1 MTKELVCIV
10 CPRSCR
16 MTITSDGD
24 ELVVTGNTCKRGKR
38 IRRKRN
44 DRPASYRLHN
54 GAHRLPFGTGSAR
67 SRIGADSQKQNFR
80 PDARGKPYHRFKT
93 TRTRG
98 SRCTEYSQSRRG
110 FDCNKQYPEGR
121 EEATLKKKEGKIFNG
136 TVTCADL

>member
-24 ELVVTGNTCKRGKR
+24 ELVVTGNTCKRGKEFAVSEMTDP
-38 IRRKRN
+38 RRTVCTTVRT
-44 DRPASYRLHN
+44 A
-54 GAHRLPFGTGSAR
+54 FGTGSAR

>member
-24 ELVVTGNTCKRGKR
+24 ELVVTGNTCKRGKEFAVSEMTDP
-38 IRRKRN
+38 RRTVCTTVRTALTLFK
-44 DRPASYRLHN
+44 YC
-54 GAHRLPFGTGSAR
+54 
-67 SRIGADSQKQNFR
+67 
-80 PDARGKPYHRFKT
+80 KPYHRFKT

>member
-24 ELVVTGNTCKRGKR
+24 ELVVTGNTCKRGKEFAVSEMTDP
-38 IRRKRN
+38 RR
-44 DRPASYRLHN
+44 
-54 GAHRLPFGTGSAR
+54 T
-67 SRIGADSQKQNFR
+67 ADSQKQNFR

>member
-16 MTITSDGD
+16 MTITSDW
-24 ELVVTGNTCKRGKR
+24 
-38 IRRKRN
+38 RRACC
-44 DRPASYRLHN
+44 DRQHLQKGQEFAVSEMTDPRRTVCTTVRTAFPSV
-54 GAHRLPFGTGSAR
+54 PVSAR

>member
-24 ELVVTGNTCKRGKR
+24 ELVVTGNTCKRGKEF
-38 IRRKRN
+38 
-44 DRPASYRLHN
+44 A

>member
-24 ELVVTGNTCKRGKR
+24 ELVVTGNTCKRGKEFAVSEMTDP
-38 IRRKRN
+38 RR
-44 DRPASYRLHN
+44 
-54 GAHRLPFGTGSAR
+54 TVSAR
-67 SRIGADSQKQNFR
+67 SRIGTDSQKQNFR

>member
-16 MTITSDGD
+16 ITITSDGD
-24 ELVVTGNTCKRGKR
+24 ELVVTGNTCKRGKEFAVSEMTDP
-38 IRRKRN
+38 RRTVCTTVRTAF
-44 DRPASYRLHN
+44 PSVPV
-54 GAHRLPFGTGSAR
+54 LPVRVSGP
-67 SRIGADSQKQNFR
+67 IPKKQNFR

-98 SRCTEYSQSRRG
+98 RRCTEYSQSRRG